1 MEEMKKEERRERKRR
16 MRSYFQRLVRSR
28 DRIDPSEALF
38 FELERTQTG
47 SSPTTLKL
55 VRTTLKRKRS
65 SQVVRGKEKSTE
77 IFQGR
82 ELKDKDGFKA
92 EFRREIKCNV
102 QYSVL
107 SRYRV
112 EGKDLKLG
120 RVADSSQE
128 EFAGRRGRK
137 RTKET

>member
-1 MEEMKKEERRERKRR
+1 M
-16 MRSYFQRLVRSR
+16 
-28 DRIDPSEALF
+28 
-38 FELERTQTG
+38 
-47 SSPTTLKL
+47 
-55 VRTTLKRKRS
+55 
-65 SQVVRGKEKSTE
+65 VRGKEKSTE